1 MPMLNTCKT
10 LIACSLAWAG
20 LLHAASCPPTA
31 AAPDAEQLRQAQAQA
46 RDHGLLWR
54 FSKDG
59 RRGWLYGSIHIGRL
73 ASALPGPKL
82 SAALRESDTL
92 ALELD
97 PSDPAIQ
104 QALAAGMAR
113 PLSLD
118 DATRQLLARR
128 IAAACLP
135 EAALA
140 SMHPVMQAVTLSL
153 LEARWEGL
161 EAGYGSEM
169 VLVGIGQAR
178 QMRVVSLETPQEQ
191 LAALLPEDAQEAR
204 RLAADTLAQLEQGQA
219 RPVMRQLHQAWE
231 RGDLATLTRYEHWC
245 DCVEKPEDRA
255 FLQRLIGGR
264 NPALAERIAA
274 RHQAGAQLFVAV
286 GALHMTGPQGLP
298 TLLASRGFVVERV
311 DLQRAP

>member
-1 MPMLNTCKT
+1 MRTHHIRHP

-20 LLHAASCPPTA
+20 LLHAACPPTA
-31 AAPDAEQLRQAQAQA
+31 VAPDPEQIRRAQAQA

-59 RRGWLYGSIHIGRL
+59 RGGWLYGSIHIGRL
-73 ASALPGPKL
+73 ASALPGPRL
-82 SAALRESDTL
+82 SAALQDSDTL

-97 PSDPAIQ
+97 PTDPAIQ

-118 DATRQLLARR
+118 APTQALLTSR

-135 EAALA
+135 EGALA
-140 SMHPVMQAVTLSL
+140 RMHPVMQAVTLSL

-169 VLVGIGQAR
+169 VLIGIGQAR
-178 QMRVVSLETPQEQ
+178 QMRRVSLETAQEQ
-191 LAALLPEDAQEAR
+191 LAALLPEDEQDAR

-219 RPVMRQLHQAWE
+219 RPVMRRLHQAWE
-231 RGDLATLTRYEHWC
+231 RGDLATLTQYEHWC
-245 DCVEKPEDRA
+245 NCADKAEDRA
-255 FLQRLIGGR
+255 FLQRLIVGR

-274 RHQAGAQLFVAV
+274 RHRAGDKLFVAV

-298 TLLASRGFVVERV
+298 ALLARQGFVIERV
-311 DLQRAP
+311 AFDAVP